1 MTVLNLAFLPKEIRI
16 LIDEYNVQHRH
27 MMKLVMDELIKE
39 CSLRNYI
46 HNICQ
51 NCLDNLYNG
60 ELIET
65 YIFWKKYTFCSEICR
80 FETEDNIRRSWR
92 RRKIN

>member
-16 LIDEYNVQHRH
+16 LIDEYNVEHRP

-39 CSLRNYI
+39 CSLRNYF
-46 HNICQ
+46 NSICE
-51 NCLDNLYNG
+51 NCLCKG

-65 YIFWKKYTFCSEICR
+65 YILWKKYTFCSMRCR
-80 FETEDNIRRSWR
+80 FETEDTIRRSYR
-92 RRKIN
+92 RRK